1 MTINRTLSALA
12 LVAAVAAPAFAQSAV
27 DEVKAAE
34 KKRFEVTVKGDYKA
48 LDALLADDLI
58 YVHSNGNVDNEKT
71 FLEGLTSG
79 RSEVPQHRAD
89 RR

>member
-1 MTINRTLSALA
+1 M
-12 LVAAVAAPAFAQSAV
+12 
-27 DEVKAAE
+27 
-34 KKRFEVTVKGDYKA
+34 TVKGDYKA

-71 FLEGLTSG
+71 FLESLTSG
-79 RSEVPQHRAD
+79 RSKYHEHRAD